1 MRKNDR
7 SHKYFIFVNTYLILK
22 LCLILCIK
30 VNNVTYIVIM
40 SDPTDS
46 ELADFLLWKE
56 FTKDIDP
63 VRQMDWGSEQDKIS
77 TKDNKD
83 NKEHKLK
90 NMAAESIPVTVKSL
104 EKTPVQAI
112 HFQLD
117 RRTDEKLRKGKM
129 PIDGTLDLHGL
140 NQTQAHAALENAV
153 LRAAAQQKRCLLII
167 TGKGKTGKSG
177 DDWLTPSAGILKT
190 RVPQWLSVSPLSYH
204 VLKYTQAQPQHG
216 GSGALYVYLRRQ
228 R

>member
-1 MRKNDR
+1 M
-7 SHKYFIFVNTYLILK
+7 SP
-22 LCLILCIK
+22 K
-30 VNNVTYIVIM
+30 VNNVRYIVNM
-40 SDPTDS
+40 KDPTDN

-63 VRQMDWGSEQDKIS
+63 MRQINWKNEQEQLSDKVKKSHQRRDIYS
-77 TKDNKD
+77 
-83 NKEHKLK
+83 
-90 NMAAESIPVTVKSL
+90 ESIPVERPAPAVAPK
-104 EKTPVQAI
+104 QAI

-117 RRTDEKLRKGKM
+117 RRTAEKLRKGKI

-140 NQTQAHAALENAV
+140 NQTQAHMVLENAV
-153 LRAAAQQKRCLLII
+153 LKAAEQQKRCLLII

-177 DDWLTPSAGILKT
+177 EDWLTPSTGILKT

-204 VLKYTQAQPQHG
+204 VLKYIPAQPQHG
-216 GSGALYVYLRRQ
+216 GSGALYVYLRRK